1 MMSHDTF
8 LTAVFLKGDRVS
20 SFDRFPF
27 SIPAIKNLPRLE
39 LSPVTFFI
47 GENGTGKTTLLEAI
61 AMVEGFNREGG
72 SRNFHFAS
80 NKDWKPDDLAWAI
93 GVARP
98 PRRIKGSDGF
108 FVRAES
114 FFNVA
119 SEIDRLAR
127 EPGGGG
133 LLSYYGGKSLHAR
146 SHGEGFLTLFTERF
160 GGNGL
165 YLLDEPESALSPQR
179 QLTFLTVIHD
189 LIERGS
195 QFLIATHSPIIM
207 AYPGATIY
215 QFTDKGVERIDYEQT
230 PHYRIT
236 RAFLMRREQML
247 AELFAE

>member
-1 MMSHDTF
+1 MSHDTF
-8 LTAVFLKGDRVS
+8 LTAVFLQRDRVR
-20 SFDRFPF
+20 SFDSFPF
-27 SIPAIKNLPRLE
+27 CIPAIKELPQLD
-39 LSPVTFFI
+39 LAPVTFFI

-80 NKDWKPDDLAWAI
+80 NKDWKPDDLAWAL

-98 PRRIKGSDGF
+98 ARRIKGSDGF

-119 SEIDRLAR
+119 TEIDRIAAEDGR
-127 EPGGGG
+127 M
-133 LLSYYGGKSLHAR
+133 LSYYGGRSLHTR

-189 LIERGS
+189 LVQRGS
-195 QFLIATHSPIIM
+195 QFIIATHSPIIM

-215 QFTDKGVERIDYEQT
+215 QFTDKGIERIEYEQT
-230 PHYRIT
+230 PHYRVT